1 MYPIRAS
8 AYQSY
13 RQGQSFP
20 IRLGITKVM
29 SEPLKLILFIRI
41 KGMIKNGIHTRVFV
55 EVIGNVVS
63 EVVESSI
70 FKVDEV
76 RPIFIPVMMN
86 YRKNRRG
93 VVEKEMLRSKG
104 FISMIQ
110 QHGASELILKS
121 V

>member
-1 MYPIRAS
+1 
-8 AYQSY
+8 
-13 RQGQSFP
+13 
-20 IRLGITKVM
+20 M
-29 SEPLKLILFIRI
+29 SEPLKLILVIRI
-41 KGMIKNGIHTRVFV
+41 KGMIKNGIHARVFV

-86 YRKNRRG
+86 YRENRRA
-93 VVEKEMLRSKG
+93 VVKKEMLRSEG

-110 QHGASELILKS
+110 LHSASEFISNS
-121 V
+121 VWHSSPLNYTPFSLQPIPTN